1 MPVTISADAAKTG
14 FLKVHLVGDATVA
27 GLLGQVANPEGVLLQ
42 IVEGWIYFTTA
53 AGAASTMNVGIAA
66 AGVDNAQ
73 LLSGFPGNSAA
84 GTCWTVVAR
93 AASEA
98 AATGTQ
104 SGALWPAAD
113 FLTVTNAANASTG
126 MVADLYLKYIRLA

>member
-42 IVEGWIYFTTA
+42 IVEGWIYFVTQSA
-53 AGAASTMNVGIAA
+53 AANTMNVGIAA
-66 AGVDNAQ
+66 TGVDNAQ
-73 LLSGFPGNSAA
+73 LLSAFPGNSAT
-84 GTCWTVVAR
+84 GTCWTVVTR
-93 AASEA
+93 AAAEA